1 MINRRTFLATSAA
14 MLAMPTILRA
24 QQSPYKVGALL
35 AMSGPNAFEGQ
46 TRLEGIELAL
56 EHLKADGKLK
66 RGIELTVEDS
76 QGTPVGGATA
86 VTKLINVSQSQFLLT
101 QFTGVSKAAAP
112 IAERAK
118 ITLANV
124 GGLSPDLAA
133 LTPYFWNVNP
143 LATKEVQQM
152 LPFLAEKKLARMVII
167 YVDDPFGGGMRAWLE
182 KNLPG
187 NGGEL
192 VEGFSVPGNTQ
203 QFSAIAAKV
212 RSLKPDAVFIAS
224 YGAQQAQIIKQLR
237 DNGVDAQLLSY
248 SGTVNNFVQTLPEAE
263 GLVFG
268 MPSPTSSD
276 AVTTRFRED
285 FIKKFNKKPAYMQQN
300 SYNGILLF
308 ATLAARLDEAGT
320 AVDGDSLNKELQSV
334 KSFDLVGGKG
344 EIDQQFVMDLPVQ
357 ISTFRSGE
365 IVAV

>member
-1 MINRRTFLATSAA
+1 M
-14 MLAMPTILRA
+14 
-24 QQSPYKVGALL
+24 AL
-35 AMSGPNAFEGQ
+35 SGPNAFEGN
-46 TRLEGIELAL
+46 TRMEGIQLAL
-56 EHLKADGKLK
+56 DHLKEDGKLK
-66 RGIELTVEDS
+66 RGIEFIVEDS
-76 QGTPVGGATA
+76 QGTPAGGATA
-86 VTKLINVSQSQFLLT
+86 VTKLINVGQAQFLLT

-118 ITLANV
+118 IILANV

-143 LATKEVQQM
+143 LATKEVEQM
-152 LPFLAEKKLARMVII
+152 LPFMAQKNLKRLVIV
-167 YVDDPFGGGMRAWLE
+167 YVDDPFGGAMRTWLQT
-182 KNLPG
+182 NLPA

-192 VEGFSVPGNTQ
+192 VDGFSVPGSAQ

-212 RSLKPDAVFIAS
+212 RALKPDAVFIAS

-248 SGTVNNFVQTLPEAE
+248 SGTVNDFVQKLPEAE

-268 MPSPTSSD
+268 MPSPTSPD
-276 AVTTRFRED
+276 PLTQRFRES
-285 FIKKFNKKPAYMQQN
+285 FIKKYNKKPAYMQQN

-308 ATLAARLDEAGT
+308 ATLAARLEAAGVEFS
-320 AVDGDSLNKELQSV
+320 ADALNKEVQSI
-334 KSFDLVGGKG
+334 KTFDLVGGKG
-344 EIDQQFVMDLPVQ
+344 TIDDKFVMGLPVQ
-357 ISTFRSGE
+357 LSTFRAGE